1 VENYD
6 ASLDIYP
13 RGIELMLSRLVSRV
27 VRHEGRKFL
36 QLNPINAE
44 FKHSHELATN
54 RDKASL
60 YVHIPF
66 CRRLCPYCSF
76 NRFPYAED
84 KAKIYYKNLKN
95 EIEHYIR
102 LGFTFDRVY
111 FGGGTPTVDMKELLS
126 FLDFLDESFNIKQ
139 ISLEANPTDIDPENL
154 EELVERKVKRLSIG
168 IQSFDDKILKSIGRP
183 YLSGHEIKEKL
194 SNATGIFDTL
204 NIDLIWNLPTQ
215 SLTQFRRDIATFR
228 ALGIDQATFY
238 PLMPSLRRRT
248 ALERKFTKINE
259 SREKRFYRA
268 ILDDVFHN
276 GYSASTPWCFSKGDK
291 IIDEY
296 IVDYDDFIGTGSGAV
311 SYLNG
316 IFYINSFSLER
327 YGKLTQSD
335 RLPVV
340 LWKKLSFRETAQYYF
355 LTKMFGMSLNR
366 LEFLR
371 RFKKDVYRL
380 LIPEIF
386 TGLGTGMLQE
396 REGLIHV
403 TERGMFYVSTL
414 MKEFFAALNNLREY
428 CMIHKL

>member
-1 VENYD
+1 MPQYVENYD

-168 IQSFDDKILKSIGRP
+168 IQ
-183 YLSGHEIKEKL
+183 
-194 SNATGIFDTL
+194 
-204 NIDLIWNLPTQ
+204 
-215 SLTQFRRDIATFR
+215 
-228 ALGIDQATFY
+228 
-238 PLMPSLRRRT
+238 
-248 ALERKFTKINE
+248 
-259 SREKRFYRA
+259 
-268 ILDDVFHN
+268 
-276 GYSASTPWCFSKGDK
+276 
-291 IIDEY
+291 
-296 IVDYDDFIGTGSGAV
+296 
-311 SYLNG
+311 
-316 IFYINSFSLER
+316 
-327 YGKLTQSD
+327 
-335 RLPVV
+335 
-340 LWKKLSFRETAQYYF
+340 
-355 LTKMFGMSLNR
+355 
-366 LEFLR
+366 
-371 RFKKDVYRL
+371 
-380 LIPEIF
+380 
-386 TGLGTGMLQE
+386 
-396 REGLIHV
+396 
-403 TERGMFYVSTL
+403 
-414 MKEFFAALNNLREY
+414 
-428 CMIHKL
+428 